1 MNSMPKTKWLLPI
14 LLIGL
19 AVATIQRPTAAPDQ
33 VLADGPPTTEGL
45 EAQTE
50 ASGPLAVPPLA
61 ELLAEASVANGG
73 ETPGATAQLDTS
85 TQGTY

>member
-1 MNSMPKTKWLLPI
+1 MNSTAKTKWLLPI

-19 AVATIQRPTAAPDQ
+19 AVANIQLPTAASDP
-33 VLADGPPTTEGL
+33 VLADGPPPADGL

-61 ELLAEASVANGG
+61 ELLAEGSVADGG
-73 ETPGATAQLDTS
+73 ETPDATAQLDTS

>member
-1 MNSMPKTKWLLPI
+1 MNSTVKTKWLLPI

-19 AVATIQRPTAAPDQ
+19 AVATIQLPTAAPDQ
-33 VLADGPPTTEGL
+33 VLADGPPTTDGL

-50 ASGPLAVPPLA
+50 ASGPLVVPPLA
-61 ELLAEASVANGG
+61 ELLAEASVADAG
-73 ETPGATAQLDTS
+73 ETPDATAQLDTS

>member
-1 MNSMPKTKWLLPI
+1 MNSTAKTKWLLPI
-14 LLIGL
+14 LLIGM
-19 AVATIQRPTAAPDQ
+19 AVVTIQWPTDAPDQ

-50 ASGPLAVPPLA
+50 ARGPLVGPPLA
-61 ELLAEASVANGG
+61 ELLAEGSVADGG
-73 ETPGATAQLDTS
+73 ETPDATAQLDTS

>member
-19 AVATIQRPTAAPDQ
+19 AVATIQLPTVASDP

-50 ASGPLAVPPLA
+50 ASGPLAVPPLE
-61 ELLAEASVANGG
+61 ELLAEASVADGG
-73 ETPGATAQLDTS
+73 EPPDATAQLDTS